1 MKLTEAEVLKRI
13 AEVLKRIKACASTIP
28 SDTDND
34 GQLVIYTDIFEWQDG
49 SYHDRSEEEAEG
61 DETFPDEQALTT

>member
-1 MKLTEAEVLKRI
+1 MKLTE

-34 GQLVIYTDIFEWQDG
+34 GQLVIYTDIYWWGSDQ
-49 SYHDRSEEEAEG
+49 SYHDEAEPK
-61 DETFPDEQALTT
+61 ET